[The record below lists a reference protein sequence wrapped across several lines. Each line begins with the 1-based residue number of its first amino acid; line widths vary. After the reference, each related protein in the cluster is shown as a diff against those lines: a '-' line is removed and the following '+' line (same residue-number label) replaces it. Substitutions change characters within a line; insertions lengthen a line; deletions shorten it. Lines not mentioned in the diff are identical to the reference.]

1 MNREFRNAARLT
13 GIRIKA
19 DAGAGVAMQVK
30 DRSKGSGSLVSQ
42 VGESLRQAI
51 LSGQYSAGDKLP
63 SEHELTETHSV
74 SRTVVRE
81 AVAALRSD
89 GLVEVRQG
97 AGIFVLGAD
106 PALSARKV
114 DKARVASD
122 LEVLE
127 IRTPVEIEAAGLA
140 ALRRSPAQEEAIFEC
155 HRKILQ
161 CIASDQSIR
170 DADLELHAAIAEATN
185 NPLFRQ
191 FLESQGSAIIPQ
203 SRLVPETRTA
213 EQTAYRK
220 LIHREHEVIVVA
232 ISDRD
237 DQAARNAMRDHLVG
251 SQARYRNLLRD
262 LRSFTS

>member
-1 MNREFRNAARLT
+1 M
-13 GIRIKA
+13 
-19 DAGAGVAMQVK
+19 
-30 DRSKGSGSLVSQ
+30 
-42 VGESLRQAI
+42 
-51 LSGQYSAGDKLP
+51 
-63 SEHELTETHSV
+63 
-74 SRTVVRE
+74 RE

-106 PALSARKV
+106 PTLSARKV

-161 CIASDQSIR
+161 CIESDQSIR

-220 LIHREHEVIVVA
+220 LIHREHEAIVVA

-262 LRSFTS
+262 LRSFTN

>member
-1 MNREFRNAARLT
+1 MH
-13 GIRIKA
+13 
-19 DAGAGVAMQVK
+19 MK
-30 DRSKGSGSLVSQ
+30 DRSRSSGSLVSR

-97 AGIFVLGAD
+97 AGIFVIGPD
-106 PALSARKV
+106 PTLSGRKV
-114 DKARVASD
+114 DKTRVASD

-161 CIASDQSIR
+161 CIETDQSIR
-170 DADLELHAAIAEATN
+170 EADLELHVAIAEATN
-185 NPLFRQ
+185 NPLFKH
-191 FLESQGSAIIPQ
+191 FLQSQGSAIIPQ

-220 LIHREHEVIVVA
+220 LIHREHEVIIVA

-237 DQAARNAMRDHLVG
+237 DQAARNAMREHLVG
-251 SQARYRNLLRD
+251 SQTRYRNLLKD
-262 LRSFTS
+262 LRSFAT

>member
-1 MNREFRNAARLT
+1 
-13 GIRIKA
+13 
-19 DAGAGVAMQVK
+19 MQMK
-30 DRSKGSGSLVSQ
+30 DRSKGSGSLVTQ

-63 SEHELTETHSV
+63 SEHELTETHGV

-106 PALSARKV
+106 PTLSARKV

-161 CIASDQSIR
+161 CIESDQSIR

-213 EQTAYRK
+213 EQTAYQ
-220 LIHREHEVIVVA
+220 LIHREHEAIVVA

-262 LRSFTS
+262 LRSFTN